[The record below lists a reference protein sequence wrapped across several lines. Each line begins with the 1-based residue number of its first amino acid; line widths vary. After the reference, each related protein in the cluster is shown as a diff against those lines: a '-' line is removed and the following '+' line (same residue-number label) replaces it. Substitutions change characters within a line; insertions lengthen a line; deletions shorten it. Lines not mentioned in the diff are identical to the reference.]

1 MKESYLEDL
10 IKDTL
15 LEEAQRIDVPP
26 SDTVWAKIDAARKKK
41 KLFHSLLHKNGAF
54 RFQLAAASLIIFIL
68 GTLLYF
74 THPSAVNARS
84 NRILKT
90 VVDLFRSPAPADIII
105 TMDNTSTPPPDAPPP
120 PPDWPLATGEKVVAP
135 EQARA
140 EASFSFKEPSYLT
153 RGLKLDIITLMDKNM
168 VNQYYRSDK
177 NRLII
182 SQRHMPGD
190 FASSHMF
197 SNVRAK
203 KVNINGVEGTLV
215 SQRNPYSGKDEL
227 TIIWFA
233 DSISFRVETDLNE
246 RETLKIVRSLK

>member
-26 SDTVWAKIDAARKKK
+26 SDTVWAKISAAQKRKIR
-41 KLFHSLLHKNGAF
+41 HGLLHESRAF
-54 RFQLAAASLIIFIL
+54 RFQLAVASLLIFIL
-68 GTLLYF
+68 GTLFYF
-74 THPSAVNARS
+74 ANPSPVNARS

-90 VVDLFRSPAPADIII
+90 VVDLFRRPAPADIMI

-197 SNVRAK
+197 TNARAK

-215 SQRNPYSGKDEL
+215 SQHNPYSGKDEL
-227 TIIWFA
+227 TILWFV
-233 DSISFRVETDLNE
+233 DSIRFRVETDLNE